1 MYQVIEINSAM
12 LRSGKQLL
20 SSFSEAT
27 QSHELTKWSAAATA
41 GFFGSAAATS
51 GGARS
56 DGGGGS
62 EAAAAPDKAGG
73 SAKARESAAEKKRAE
88 KRSAASAAAAK
99 LFGRSAP
106 CAPSAPGDTG
116 TPRAFRCGAAA
127 IQPKRSTTDAEGT
140 CSLMSRGG
148 LMAWRVARC

>member
-51 GGARS
+51 GGATMVQSSRY
-56 DGGGGS
+56 
-62 EAAAAPDKAGG
+62 AATPHVSRNFSRVTPICAIM
-73 SAKARESAAEKKRAE
+73 
-88 KRSAASAAAAK
+88 AASAATIDLPA
-99 LFGRSAP
+99 
-106 CAPSAPGDTG
+106 
-116 TPRAFRCGAAA
+116 
-127 IQPKRSTTDAEGT
+127 
-140 CSLMSRGG
+140 
-148 LMAWRVARC
+148 